1 MDTTLVLQAI
11 LNGVLLGALISL
23 VVAGLV
29 VVLSVA
35 RILNMAHGHILM
47 LGAFFTYYFY
57 SPDKMGINLGNTFV
71 NFGLAVILGVII
83 VGSLGIVLERL
94 PFRRF
99 QGNLIAG
106 LVASVA
112 LMMVIESMVLWR
124 FGSETK
130 IIGAIWS
137 GSTDFWG
144 VVMSNWR
151 WVVMGVGLSLM
162 GGVASFMRWTKL
174 GRAMRASASD
184 PEAAALQGISAIT
197 VSRLAMVIGFGVAAV
212 GGGIMGPIYG
222 VELGAAMG
230 YIIKG
235 IVAIVIGGPGSLGGC
250 LAAAFILG
258 MTESFCTT
266 YANPQLGYIV
276 GFLLLIA
283 VILVRPWGLFGRPI
297 RGF

>member
-1 MDTTLVLQAI
+1 
-11 LNGVLLGALISL
+11 
-23 VVAGLV
+23 
-29 VVLSVA
+29 
-35 RILNMAHGHILM
+35 
-47 LGAFFTYYFY
+47 
-57 SPDKMGINLGNTFV
+57 
-71 NFGLAVILGVII
+71 
-83 VGSLGIVLERL
+83 
-94 PFRRF
+94 
-99 QGNLIAG
+99 
-106 LVASVA
+106 
-112 LMMVIESMVLWR
+112 
-124 FGSETK
+124 
-130 IIGAIWS
+130 
-137 GSTDFWG
+137 
-144 VVMSNWR
+144 
-151 WVVMGVGLSLM
+151 M